1 MKKLISIVVPCYNEG
16 DIISRTADM
25 LTKQL
30 EILKTYDYEIVFVD
44 DGSKDDTL
52 SVLKEISIKQK
63 NVKYISFSRNFGKE
77 SAMLAGLEHSKGDCV
92 VIMDADLQHPPE
104 LIKEMLTKYEEGY
117 DQVIAKRNRKGDAPL
132 SIFFAR
138 MYYNLVNRIVDV
150 KMVDGAGDFRL
161 LSRRAVDEIVSLHE
175 TNRFS
180 KGLFSWIG
188 YKQTYIEYENR
199 ARIGGETKWSFKRLL
214 SYGMDGIFSFN
225 DRPLRICLY
234 LGMGLVGIGFVY
246 LLYLLIQIIRNG
258 IDVPGYFTIILLVTC
273 LGGTQLLSLGIIGE
287 YIGRVY
293 YEVKRRPNYFV
304 QETNIEN
311 GD

>member
-1 MKKLISIVVPCYNEG
+1 
-16 DIISRTADM
+16 
-25 LTKQL
+25 
-30 EILKTYDYEIVFVD
+30 
-44 DGSKDDTL
+44 
-52 SVLKEISIKQK
+52 
-63 NVKYISFSRNFGKE
+63 
-77 SAMLAGLEHSKGDCV
+77 
-92 VIMDADLQHPPE
+92 
-104 LIKEMLTKYEEGY
+104 
-117 DQVIAKRNRKGDAPL
+117 
-132 SIFFAR
+132 
-138 MYYNLVNRIVDV
+138 MYYKLVNRIVDV

-161 LSRRAVDEIVSLHE
+161 LSRRAVDAIVSLHE
-175 TNRFS
+175 RNRFS